1 VLWTWYSHAGITR
14 LPGMGDLARS
24 TLLLG
29 ASAAVSAVLALAGL
43 GLGLVELRADL
54 TPTGLALLLWLGG
67 VAVGLTLPPWFLG
80 VRLLGITVASMHQN
94 LAPLYV
100 MLVALL
106 LGGSV
111 VAGQVGGAVLV
122 LAGAAIAQLR
132 RRARSG

>member
-1 VLWTWYSHAGITR
+1 MTAGRAFAPTFR
-14 LPGMGDLARS
+14 M
-24 TLLLG
+24 
-29 ASAAVSAVLALAGL
+29 AG
-43 GLGLVELRADL
+43 
-54 TPTGLALLLWLGG
+54 T
-67 VAVGLTLPPWFLG
+67 AVGLTLPPWFLG